1 MDQQRKTRM
10 NNLYIAIEGIDGSG
24 KSTFLNALVKE
35 LDRKKVDFTTLRE
48 PGHGQIGEKIRDLLL
63 SNKYSVSQRTEA
75 LLFAANRAQLSED
88 VIKPALSS
96 GKWVFS
102 DRTVISSLAYQA
114 LGRDLGLQEVK
125 MINDFGLDGV
135 WPDKV
140 LLLDL
145 SIEKVKERQIVAD
158 RIGSSSLDFF
168 QKVQDAYLKLA
179 EENGD
184 SYLVL
189 DGEEEISKNINLTL
203 AWLGL

>member
-1 MDQQRKTRM
+1 M

-24 KSTFLNALVKE
+24 KSTFLDALVKE

-63 SNKYSVSQRTEA
+63 SNEYSVSQRTEA

-88 VIKPALSS
+88 VIRPALSS

-114 LGRDLGLQEVK
+114 LGRDLGLEEVK

>member
-1 MDQQRKTRM
+1 MK
-10 NNLYIAIEGIDGSG
+10 NLYIAIEGIDGSG

-35 LDRKKVDFTTLRE
+35 LDTKKIDFTILRE
-48 PGHGQIGEKIRDLLL
+48 PGHGQVGEKIRDLLL
-63 SNKYSVSQRTEA
+63 SNEYNISQRTEA

-88 VIKPALSS
+88 VIKPALNS

-102 DRTVISSLAYQA
+102 DRTVISSLVYQG
-114 LGRDLGLQEVK
+114 LGRDLGLKEVK

-140 LLLDL
+140 LLLNL
-145 SIEKVKERQIVAD
+145 SLEKVKERQIVAD
-158 RIGSSSLDFF
+158 RIGSSGLDFF
-168 QKVQDAYLKLA
+168 QRVQDAYLKLA

-203 AWLGL
+203 TWLGL

>member
-1 MDQQRKTRM
+1 M

-63 SNKYSVSQRTEA
+63 SNEYSVSQRTEA

-114 LGRDLGLQEVK
+114 LGRDLGLEEVK

-140 LLLDL
+140 LLLNL

>member
-1 MDQQRKTRM
+1 M

-24 KSTFLNALVKE
+24 KSTFLDALVKE
-35 LDRKKVDFTTLRE
+35 LDRKNVDFTTLRE

-63 SNKYSVSQRTEA
+63 SNEYSVSQRTEA

-125 MINDFGLDGV
+125 MINDFGLVGV
-135 WPDKV
+135 WPD
-140 LLLDL
+140 
-145 SIEKVKERQIVAD
+145 
-158 RIGSSSLDFF
+158 
-168 QKVQDAYLKLA
+168 
-179 EENGD
+179 
-184 SYLVL
+184 
-189 DGEEEISKNINLTL
+189 
-203 AWLGL
+203 

>member
-1 MDQQRKTRM
+1 M

-140 LLLDL
+140 LLLNL

>member
-1 MDQQRKTRM
+1 M

-24 KSTFLNALVKE
+24 KSTFLDALVKE
-35 LDRKKVDFTTLRE
+35 LDRKNVDFTTLRE

-63 SNKYSVSQRTEA
+63 SNEYSVSQRTEA

-140 LLLDL
+140 LLLNL

>member
-1 MDQQRKTRM
+1 MK
-10 NNLYIAIEGIDGSG
+10 NLYIAIEGIDGSG

-35 LDRKKVDFTTLRE
+35 LDTKKIDFTILRE
-48 PGHGQIGEKIRDLLL
+48 PGHGKVGEKIRDLLL
-63 SNKYSVSQRTEA
+63 SNEYNISQRTEA
-75 LLFAANRAQLSED
+75 LLFAANRAQLSEE
-88 VIKPALSS
+88 VIKPALNS

-102 DRTVISSLAYQA
+102 DRTVISSLVYQG
-114 LGRDLGLQEVK
+114 LGRDLGLKEVK

-140 LLLDL
+140 LLLNL

-158 RIGSSSLDFF
+158 RIGSSGLDFF
-168 QKVQDAYLKLA
+168 QRVQDAYLKLA

-184 SYLVL
+184 SYLVI

-203 AWLGL
+203 SWLGL

>member
-1 MDQQRKTRM
+1 MK
-10 NNLYIAIEGIDGSG
+10 NLYIAIEGIDGSG

-35 LDRKKVDFTTLRE
+35 LDTKKIDFTILRE
-48 PGHGQIGEKIRDLLL
+48 PGHGQVGEKIRDLLL
-63 SNKYSVSQRTEA
+63 SNEYNISQRTEA

-114 LGRDLGLQEVK
+114 LGRDLGLKEVK

-140 LLLDL
+140 LLLNL

>member
-1 MDQQRKTRM
+1 M

-114 LGRDLGLQEVK
+114 LGRDLGLEEVK

>member
-1 MDQQRKTRM
+1 MK
-10 NNLYIAIEGIDGSG
+10 NLYIAIEGIDGSG

-35 LDRKKVDFTTLRE
+35 LDTKKIDFTILRE
-48 PGHGQIGEKIRDLLL
+48 PGHGKVGEKIRDLLL
-63 SNKYSVSQRTEA
+63 SNEYNISQRTEA
-75 LLFAANRAQLSED
+75 LLFAANRAQLSEE
-88 VIKPALSS
+88 VIKPALNS

-102 DRTVISSLAYQA
+102 DRTVISSLVYQG
-114 LGRDLGLQEVK
+114 LGRDLGLEEVK

-140 LLLDL
+140 LLLNL

-158 RIGSSSLDFF
+158 RIGSSGLDFF
-168 QKVQDAYLKLA
+168 QRVQDAYLKLA

-184 SYLVL
+184 SYLVI

-203 AWLGL
+203 SWLGL

>member
-1 MDQQRKTRM
+1 M

-24 KSTFLNALVKE
+24 KSTFLDALVKE
-35 LDRKKVDFTTLRE
+35 LDRKNVDFTTLRE

>member
-35 LDRKKVDFTTLRE
+35 LDRKNVDFTTLRE

-63 SNKYSVSQRTEA
+63 SNEYSVSQRTEA

>member
-1 MDQQRKTRM
+1 M

-24 KSTFLNALVKE
+24 KSTFLDALVKE
-35 LDRKKVDFTTLRE
+35 LDRKNVDFTTLRE

-63 SNKYSVSQRTEA
+63 SNEYSVSQRTEA
-75 LLFAANRAQLSED
+75 LLFAANRARLSED

-140 LLLDL
+140 LLLNL

>member
-1 MDQQRKTRM
+1 M

-24 KSTFLNALVKE
+24 KSTFLDALVKE
-35 LDRKKVDFTTLRE
+35 LDRKNVDFTTLRE

-63 SNKYSVSQRTEA
+63 SNEYSVSQRTEA

-114 LGRDLGLQEVK
+114 LGRDLGLHEVK
-125 MINDFGLDGV
+125 MVNDFGLDGV

-140 LLLDL
+140 LLLNL

-203 AWLGL
+203 TWLGL

>member
-1 MDQQRKTRM
+1 M

-24 KSTFLNALVKE
+24 KSTFLDALVKE
-35 LDRKKVDFTTLRE
+35 LDRKNVDFTTLRE

-63 SNKYSVSQRTEA
+63 SNEYSVSQRTEA

-140 LLLDL
+140 LLLNL

-203 AWLGL
+203 AWLGM

>member
-1 MDQQRKTRM
+1 
-10 NNLYIAIEGIDGSG
+10 
-24 KSTFLNALVKE
+24 
-35 LDRKKVDFTTLRE
+35 
-48 PGHGQIGEKIRDLLL
+48 
-63 SNKYSVSQRTEA
+63 
-75 LLFAANRAQLSED
+75 
-88 VIKPALSS
+88 
-96 GKWVFS
+96 
-102 DRTVISSLAYQA
+102 
-114 LGRDLGLQEVK
+114 

-140 LLLDL
+140 LLLNL
-145 SIEKVKERQIVAD
+145 SIEKVRERQIVAD

-203 AWLGL
+203 TWLGL

>member
-1 MDQQRKTRM
+1 MK
-10 NNLYIAIEGIDGSG
+10 NLYIAIEGIDGSG

-35 LDRKKVDFTTLRE
+35 LDTKKIDFTILRE
-48 PGHGQIGEKIRDLLL
+48 PGHGQVGEKIRDLLL
-63 SNKYSVSQRTEA
+63 SNEYNISQRTEA

-88 VIKPALSS
+88 VIKPALNS

-102 DRTVISSLAYQA
+102 DRTVISSLVYQG
-114 LGRDLGLQEVK
+114 LGRDLGLKEVK

-140 LLLDL
+140 LLINL

-168 QKVQDAYLKLA
+168 QRVQDAYLKLA

-184 SYLVL
+184 SYLVI

-203 AWLGL
+203 SWLGL

>member
-1 MDQQRKTRM
+1 M

-24 KSTFLNALVKE
+24 KSTFLDALVKE
-35 LDRKKVDFTTLRE
+35 LDRKNVDFTTLRE

-63 SNKYSVSQRTEA
+63 SNEYSVSQRTEA
-75 LLFAANRAQLSED
+75 LLFAANRAQLTED

-140 LLLDL
+140 LLLNL

>member
-1 MDQQRKTRM
+1 MK
-10 NNLYIAIEGIDGSG
+10 NLYIAIEGIDGSG

-35 LDRKKVDFTTLRE
+35 LDTKKIDFTILRE
-48 PGHGQIGEKIRDLLL
+48 PGHGQVGEKIRDLLL
-63 SNKYSVSQRTEA
+63 SNEYNISQRTEA

-88 VIKPALSS
+88 VIKPALNS

-102 DRTVISSLAYQA
+102 DRTVISSLVYQG
-114 LGRDLGLQEVK
+114 LGRDLGLKEVK

-140 LLLDL
+140 LLLNL

-168 QKVQDAYLKLA
+168 QRVQDAYLKLA

-184 SYLVL
+184 SYLVI

-203 AWLGL
+203 SWLGL

>member
-1 MDQQRKTRM
+1 MK
-10 NNLYIAIEGIDGSG
+10 NLYIAIEGIDGSG

-35 LDRKKVDFTTLRE
+35 LDTKKIDFTILRE
-48 PGHGQIGEKIRDLLL
+48 PGHGQVGEKIRDLLL
-63 SNKYSVSQRTEA
+63 SNEYNISQRTEA

-88 VIKPALSS
+88 VIKPALNS

-102 DRTVISSLAYQA
+102 DRTVISSLVYQG
-114 LGRDLGLQEVK
+114 LGRDLGLKEVK

-140 LLLDL
+140 LLLNL

-158 RIGSSSLDFF
+158 RIGSSGLDFF
-168 QKVQDAYLKLA
+168 QRVQDAYLKLA

-184 SYLVL
+184 SYLVI

-203 AWLGL
+203 TWLGL

>member
-1 MDQQRKTRM
+1 M

-24 KSTFLNALVKE
+24 KSTFLDALVKE

-63 SNKYSVSQRTEA
+63 SNEYSVSQRTEA

-125 MINDFGLDGV
+125 LINDFGLDGV

-140 LLLDL
+140 LLLNL

-189 DGEEEISKNINLTL
+189 DGEEEVSKNINLTL

>member
-1 MDQQRKTRM
+1 MK
-10 NNLYIAIEGIDGSG
+10 NLYIAIEGIVGSG

-35 LDRKKVDFTTLRE
+35 LDTKKIDFTILRE
-48 PGHGQIGEKIRDLLL
+48 PGHGQVGEKIRDLLL
-63 SNKYSVSQRTEA
+63 SNEYNISQRTEA

-88 VIKPALSS
+88 VIKPALNS

-102 DRTVISSLAYQA
+102 DRTVISSLVYQG
-114 LGRDLGLQEVK
+114 LGRDLGLKEVK

-140 LLLDL
+140 LLLNL

-158 RIGSSSLDFF
+158 RIGSSGLDFF
-168 QKVQDAYLKLA
+168 QRVQDAYLKLA

-184 SYLVL
+184 SYLVI

-203 AWLGL
+203 SWLGL

>member
-1 MDQQRKTRM
+1 MK
-10 NNLYIAIEGIDGSG
+10 NLYIAIEGIDGSG

-35 LDRKKVDFTTLRE
+35 LDTKKIDFTILRE
-48 PGHGQIGEKIRDLLL
+48 PGHGKVGEKIRDLLL
-63 SNKYSVSQRTEA
+63 SNEYNISQRTEA
-75 LLFAANRAQLSED
+75 LLFAANRAPLSQE
-88 VIKPALSS
+88 VIKPALNS

-102 DRTVISSLAYQA
+102 DRTVISSLAYQG
-114 LGRDLGLQEVK
+114 LGRDLGLEEVK

-140 LLLDL
+140 LLLNL
-145 SIEKVKERQIVAD
+145 SIEKVRERQIVAD

-203 AWLGL
+203 TWLGL

>member
-1 MDQQRKTRM
+1 M

-140 LLLDL
+140 LLLNL
-145 SIEKVKERQIVAD
+145 SIEKVKERQVVAD

-189 DGEEEISKNINLTL
+189 DGEEEVSKNINLTL

>member
-1 MDQQRKTRM
+1 MK
-10 NNLYIAIEGIDGSG
+10 NLYIAIEGIDGSG

-35 LDRKKVDFTTLRE
+35 LDTKKIDFTILRE
-48 PGHGQIGEKIRDLLL
+48 PGHGKVGEKIRDLLL
-63 SNKYSVSQRTEA
+63 SNEYNISQRTEA
-75 LLFAANRAQLSED
+75 LLFAANRAQLSEE
-88 VIKPALSS
+88 VIKPALNS

-102 DRTVISSLAYQA
+102 DRTVISSLVYQG
-114 LGRDLGLQEVK
+114 LGRDLGLEEVK

-140 LLLDL
+140 LLLNL
-145 SIEKVKERQIVAD
+145 SIEKVRERQIVAD

-189 DGEEEISKNINLTL
+189 DGEEEISKNIDLTL
-203 AWLGL
+203 TWLGL

>member
-1 MDQQRKTRM
+1 MK
-10 NNLYIAIEGIDGSG
+10 NLYIAIEGIDGSG

-35 LDRKKVDFTTLRE
+35 LDTKKIDFTILRE
-48 PGHGQIGEKIRDLLL
+48 PGHGKVGEKIRDLLL
-63 SNKYSVSQRTEA
+63 SNEYNISQRTEA
-75 LLFAANRAQLSED
+75 LLFAANRAQLSQE
-88 VIKPALSS
+88 VIKPALNS

-102 DRTVISSLAYQA
+102 DRTVISSLVYQG
-114 LGRDLGLQEVK
+114 LGRDLGLEEVK

-140 LLLDL
+140 LLLNL
-145 SIEKVKERQIVAD
+145 SIEKVRERQIVAD

-203 AWLGL
+203 TWLGL

>member
-1 MDQQRKTRM
+1 M
-10 NNLYIAIEGIDGSG
+10 NNLYIAIEGVDGSG
-24 KSTFLNALVKE
+24 KSTFLDALVKE
-35 LDRKKVDFTTLRE
+35 LDRKNVDFTTLRE

-63 SNKYSVSQRTEA
+63 SNEYSVSQRTEA

-140 LLLDL
+140 LLLNL

>member
-1 MDQQRKTRM
+1 MK
-10 NNLYIAIEGIDGSG
+10 NLYIAIEGIDGSG

-35 LDRKKVDFTTLRE
+35 LDTKKIDFTILRE

-63 SNKYSVSQRTEA
+63 SNEYSVSQRTEA

-140 LLLDL
+140 LLLNL

-168 QKVQDAYLKLA
+168 QKV
-179 EENGD
+179 
-184 SYLVL
+184 YLVSVYL
-189 DGEEEISKNINLTL
+189 PMY
-203 AWLGL
+203 

>member
-1 MDQQRKTRM
+1 MR
-10 NNLYIAIEGIDGSG
+10 NLYVAIEGIDGSG

-35 LDRKKVDFTTLRE
+35 LESKKIDYTTLRE

-63 SNKYSVSQRTEA
+63 SNEYNVSQRAEA
-75 LLFAANRAQLSED
+75 LLFAANRAQLAEE

-114 LGRDLGLQEVK
+114 LGRDLGLEEVK
-125 MINDFGLDGV
+125 MINDFGLGGI

-140 LLLDL
+140 LLLNL
-145 SIEKVKERQIVAD
+145 SIDKAKERQIIAD

-179 EENGD
+179 VENRD

-189 DGEEEISKNINLTL
+189 NAEEEISKNIDDTL

>member
-1 MDQQRKTRM
+1 M

-24 KSTFLNALVKE
+24 KSTFLDALVKE
-35 LDRKKVDFTTLRE
+35 LDKKNVDFTTLRE

-63 SNKYSVSQRTEA
+63 SNEYSVSQRTEA

-140 LLLDL
+140 LLLNL

>member
-1 MDQQRKTRM
+1 MK
-10 NNLYIAIEGIDGSG
+10 NLYIAIEGIDGSG

-35 LDRKKVDFTTLRE
+35 LDTKKIDFTILRE
-48 PGHGQIGEKIRDLLL
+48 PGHGKVGEKIRDLLL
-63 SNKYSVSQRTEA
+63 SNEYNISQRTEA
-75 LLFAANRAQLSED
+75 LLFAANRAQLSEE
-88 VIKPALSS
+88 VIKPALNS

-102 DRTVISSLAYQA
+102 DRTVISSLVYQG
-114 LGRDLGLQEVK
+114 LGRDLGLEEVK

-140 LLLDL
+140 LLLNL
-145 SIEKVKERQIVAD
+145 SIEKVRERQIVAD

-203 AWLGL
+203 SWLGL

>member
-1 MDQQRKTRM
+1 MK
-10 NNLYIAIEGIDGSG
+10 NLYIAIEGIDGSG

-35 LDRKKVDFTTLRE
+35 LDTKKIDFTILRE
-48 PGHGQIGEKIRDLLL
+48 PGHGQVGEKIRDLLL
-63 SNKYSVSQRTEA
+63 SNEYNISQRTEA

-88 VIKPALSS
+88 VIKPALNS

-102 DRTVISSLAYQA
+102 DRTVISSLVYQG
-114 LGRDLGLQEVK
+114 LGRDLGLKEVK

-140 LLLDL
+140 LLLNL
-145 SIEKVKERQIVAD
+145 SIEKVRERQIVAD

-168 QKVQDAYLKLA
+168 QRVQDAYLKLA

-184 SYLVL
+184 SYLVI

-203 AWLGL
+203 SWLGL

>member
-1 MDQQRKTRM
+1 MK
-10 NNLYIAIEGIDGSG
+10 NLYIAIEGIDGSG

-35 LDRKKVDFTTLRE
+35 LDTKKIDFTILRE
-48 PGHGQIGEKIRDLLL
+48 PGHGQVGEKIRDLLL
-63 SNKYSVSQRTEA
+63 SNEYNISQRTEA

-88 VIKPALSS
+88 VIKPALNS

-102 DRTVISSLAYQA
+102 DRTVISSLVYQG
-114 LGRDLGLQEVK
+114 LGRDLGLKEVK

-140 LLLDL
+140 LLLNL
-145 SIEKVKERQIVAD
+145 SIEKVRERQIVAD

-184 SYLVL
+184 SYLVI

-203 AWLGL
+203 SWLGL

>member
-1 MDQQRKTRM
+1 MK
-10 NNLYIAIEGIDGSG
+10 NLYIAIEGIDGSG

-35 LDRKKVDFTTLRE
+35 LDTKKIDFTILRE
-48 PGHGQIGEKIRDLLL
+48 PGHGQVGEKIRDLLL
-63 SNKYSVSQRTEA
+63 SNEYNISQRTEA

-88 VIKPALSS
+88 VIKPALNS

-102 DRTVISSLAYQA
+102 DRTVISSLVYQG
-114 LGRDLGLQEVK
+114 LGRDLGLKEVK

-140 LLLDL
+140 LLLNL

-158 RIGSSSLDFF
+158 RIGSSGLDFF
-168 QKVQDAYLKLA
+168 QRVQNAYLKLA

-184 SYLVL
+184 SYLVI

-203 AWLGL
+203 SWLGL

>member
-1 MDQQRKTRM
+1 M

-24 KSTFLNALVKE
+24 KSTFLDALVKE
-35 LDRKKVDFTTLRE
+35 LDRKNVDFTTLRE

-63 SNKYSVSQRTEA
+63 SNEYSVSQRTEA

-140 LLLDL
+140 LLLNL

-189 DGEEEISKNINLTL
+189 DGEEEISKNINLAL

>member
-1 MDQQRKTRM
+1 M

-63 SNKYSVSQRTEA
+63 SNEYSVSQRTEA

-114 LGRDLGLQEVK
+114 LGRDLGLEEVK